1 MGSFNTI
8 CSITNT
14 TLNCGDET
22 TVQFM
27 IPKSPKGNSGSMFVD
42 IFLKTAKKDGVDVA
56 MKQWTEATKN
66 WGEELDHK
74 GLEVSNDGAYADFI
88 PFGPAIKGTYADC
101 GDIEPLDTEENKKN
115 IRILEGILCIPFE
128 SIMNIATDDRWYRY
142 DIKATDKEKSS
153 MDWGVKGVTKKT
165 PAWLMDTYKKLTLT
179 YVRTEV
185 YDKLKSFDFNVER
198 EKLGKYDR
206 KYKKEYIDG
215 VRKEAKKYIERAVA
229 SAVGKI
235 FKGNVDM
242 YKVGA
247 SLRETYHQKNVH
259 ACLVGGFEKTK
270 EEGMEWYIEQC
281 LFIYNLGGLCLKLQR
296 SQYGSQH
303 SNWCGFLKL
312 LEVVGEKQKER
323 VKEEEAE

>member
-1 MGSFNTI
+1 MGSFNAI

-27 IPKSPKGNSGSMFVD
+27 IPARPKGQSGSMFVD
-42 IFLKTAKKDGVDVA
+42 IFLKTAEEKGVDVA
-56 MKQWTEATKN
+56 TKQWEEATKN
-66 WGEELDHK
+66 WGEEINHK
-74 GLEVSNDGAYADFI
+74 GLEVSNDGACAHFL
-88 PFGPAIKGTYADC
+88 PFGPAIKGTYADY
-101 GDIEPLDTEENKKN
+101 GNVEPIDTEENNRN
-115 IRILEGILCIPFE
+115 IRILEGILHLPFK
-128 SIMNIATDDRWYRY
+128 SIMEIATDDRWYKY
-142 DIKATDKEKSS
+142 SIKATDREKGS

-165 PAWLMDTYKKLTLT
+165 PEWLMDTYKKLTLT

-185 YDKLKSFDFNVER
+185 YDKLKSFEFSVE
-198 EKLGKYDR
+198 GGVMTKYEQKD
-206 KYKKEYIDG
+206 KKEYIDG

-229 SAVGKI
+229 SSLKKV

-247 SLRETYHQKNVH
+247 PLRETYHQKNVH

-281 LFIYNLGGLCLKLQR
+281 LFMYHLSGLCLKLQR

-303 SNWCGFLKL
+303 SNWNGFLQL
-312 LEVVGEKQKER
+312 LDGVREKSENEIK
-323 VKEEEAE
+323 EEAE